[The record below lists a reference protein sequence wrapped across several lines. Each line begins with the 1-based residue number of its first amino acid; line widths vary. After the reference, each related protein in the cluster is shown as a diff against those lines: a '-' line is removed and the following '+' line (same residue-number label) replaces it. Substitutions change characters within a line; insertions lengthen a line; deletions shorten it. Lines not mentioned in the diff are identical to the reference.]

1 MIGIDDKDR
10 MVELSAFFSDDG
22 SREAYV
28 LWDRYKKKYCVQM
41 MINDGKNFTVKE
53 MRSMGIHNERYGE
66 DCAENWVSGIIN
78 E

>member
-1 MIGIDDKDR
+1 MVEIDDRDR
-10 MVELSAFFSDDG
+10 MKELSDFHSEDRKR
-22 SREAYV
+22 SAYV
-28 LWDRYKKKYCVQM
+28 VWDRYKKKYSVM
-41 MINDGKNFTVKE
+41 MVINEGKNFSVKE

>member
-1 MIGIDDKDR
+1 

-22 SREAYV
+22 GREAHV
-28 LWDRYKKKYCVQM
+28 LWDRYKKKYSVM
-41 MINDGKNFTVKE
+41 MITCKDKNFTVKE

-66 DCAENWVSGIIN
+66 DCAENWVLGIID